1 MEIIKRTPLVL
12 GGLAVVLAAAALI
25 VSIVAL
31 LSPASDNDETHMVDH
46 GEFTVGLVVDALEL
60 YEEEG
65 LPATLEYYNSPES
78 VQGEWYVFIFDEDD
92 KLIANAN
99 QDLLGM
105 DLKGDLGVDSAGY
118 RFGDVMLEAT
128 EQGLWVDYI
137 FLNPATGNQEYKHAW
152 VVRRDG
158 LLFGS
163 GWYQVLPALP
173 GKSAEND
180 RTLTLVYWQAP
191 SIPNPYLSGWIQGP
205 RRGSYHPGTTGQ
217 VQSRRRSSAGACRRN
232 SHPTERGHLP

>member
-1 MEIIKRTPLVL
+1 MEIIKRTPLIL
-12 GGLAVVLAAAALI
+12 GGLAVVLATAALA

-31 LSPASDNDETHMVDH
+31 LSTPASDDDETHLVDR
-46 GEFTVGLVVDALEL
+46 GEFTASLVMDALEL

-65 LPATLEYYNSPES
+65 LSATLEYYNSPES
-78 VQGEWYVFIFDEDD
+78 VQGEWYVFILDGED
-92 KLIANAN
+92 KLIAHAD

-105 DLKGDLGVDSAGY
+105 DLKEDLGLDSAGY

-163 GWYQVLPALP
+163 GWYQVLPYP
-173 GKSAEND
+173 ESPPK
-180 RTLTLVYWQAP
+180 
-191 SIPNPYLSGWIQGP
+191 
-205 RRGSYHPGTTGQ
+205 TTG
-217 VQSRRRSSAGACRRN
+217 
-232 SHPTERGHLP
+232 H